1 MQKYMI
7 QHRGM
12 ELAFEGRLL
21 AQNDSKKYPDQA
33 KWSIFQI
40 FHTIDEKFVVNIITA
55 TATGEDTNRSFF
67 CSDMAEVK
75 ETLRH
80 PIYGGISFK
89 AQNCYSYAL
98 RVAERHGIIDDARE
112 WELTPEDTEVREA
125 RESMDNFD
133 DFDFSEI

>member
-1 MQKYMI
+1 LQKYTI
-7 QHRGM
+7 QHRGL

-21 AQNDSKKYPDQA
+21 AQNDSKKYPDQQ
-33 KWSIFQI
+33 K
-40 FHTIDEKFVVNIITA
+40 DEKFVVNIITA

-67 CSDMAEVK
+67 CADMAEVK

-98 RVAERHGIIDDARE
+98 RVAERHGIVEDARE
-112 WELTPEDTEVREA
+112 WELTPEDTEVGEA